1 MAIKKKQ
8 EAPPA
13 KPVVSKIPMPPSDS
27 ALVIDLPDGQK
38 LVIGKMEHGTVIE
51 VATWRGTGRPDSR
64 TNRMMLG
71 MTNAELEASI
81 EAAAE
86 AQPAGKNQELKSKI
100 GSIKQNP
107 KQFVMNILRAV
118 VLGIKW
124 LFNFKDQFGSGNSNS
139 GKQSKVKSE
148 NISTDS
154 PGVSTTEALPETEK
168 SASKFDFKSKFKSRE
183 KSTIQKES
191 FPTVTSGDDDLE
203 DWLNEIMAKTQ
214 KKVDKTSGKAA
225 KSKSAAKVSARK
237 PNTSTKKSPKRR

>member
-81 EAAAE
+81 EAAAATE
-86 AQPAGKNQELKSKI
+86 PTGKNQELKSKI

-107 KQFVMNILRAV
+107 KQFVMNILRAII
-118 VLGIKW
+118 LGVKW
-124 LFNFKDQFGSGNSNS
+124 LFNFKDQFGSGSSNS
-139 GKQSKVKSE
+139 DKRSKV
-148 NISTDS
+148 
-154 PGVSTTEALPETEK
+154 
-168 SASKFDFKSKFKSRE
+168 KSRE
-183 KSTIQKES
+183 KSTVQKES
-191 FPTVTSGDDDLE
+191 VSGVTSGDDDLE

-214 KKVDKTSGKAA
+214 KKVDKTSGNAA
-225 KSKSAAKVSARK
+225 KSKSVAKVSARK
-237 PNTSTKKSPKRR
+237 PNKSRKKSPNRR

>member
-13 KPVVSKIPMPPSDS
+13 RPVVSKIPMPPSDS

-86 AQPAGKNQELKSKI
+86 AQPTAENKELKSKI

-139 GKQSKVKSE
+139 EKRSKVKSE
-148 NISTDS
+148 IVSTDS
-154 PGVSTTEALPETEK
+154 ESVDTTQIQSESEK
-168 SASKFDFKSKFKSRE
+168 SSSKFDFKSKFKGRE
-183 KSTIQKES
+183 RTTAKNES
-191 FPTVTSGDDDLE
+191 VASSVSADDDLE
-203 DWLNEIMAKTQ
+203 DWLNQIMAKTQ
-214 KKVDKTSGKAA
+214 EKVDKTSKKADKPKPVA
-225 KSKSAAKVSARK
+225 KASARK
-237 PNTSTKKSPKRR
+237 PNVPTKKSSSRR

>member
-13 KPVVSKIPMPPSDS
+13 RPVVSKIPMPPSDS

-86 AQPAGKNQELKSKI
+86 AQPTAENKELKSKI

-139 GKQSKVKSE
+139 EKRSKVKSA
-148 NISTDS
+148 NVNTDS
-154 PGVSTTEALPETEK
+154 ESANITSAPVEMEK
-168 SASKFDFKSKFKSRE
+168 SGTKFDFKSKFKGRE
-183 KSTIQKES
+183 GSAVKNDSVAS
-191 FPTVTSGDDDLE
+191 ASPGDDDLE
-203 DWLNEIMAKTQ
+203 DWLNQIMAKTQ
-214 KKVDKTSGKAA
+214 EKVDKTSGKAA
-225 KSKSAAKVSARK
+225 KSKSVAKVSARK
-237 PNTSTKKSPKRR
+237 PNKATKKSPNRR